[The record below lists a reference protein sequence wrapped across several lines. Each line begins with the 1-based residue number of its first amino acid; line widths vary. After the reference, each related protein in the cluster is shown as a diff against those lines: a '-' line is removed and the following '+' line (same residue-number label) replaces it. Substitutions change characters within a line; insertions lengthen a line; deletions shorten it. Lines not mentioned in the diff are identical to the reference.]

1 MNYLALFVRYC
12 TYMQKTAKM
21 MIPKLHYIVQGNSG
35 KELLEHI
42 QKACTSGIELVQL
55 GIPDVSEKKFL
66 KIATEARAIT
76 AHYQTRLLIE
86 NQFKIAKDIKADGV
100 LLSDKSISPTEVRKQ
115 LYTWQMIGAI
125 ANTVQDCETF
135 LIKEVDYIGLG
146 PFKQSTNKDVL
157 NPKLGFNGFTL
168 ITESLQTETPIIA
181 YGGVT
186 TEDVTELLASG
197 VSGIAVSDEITNN
210 FDAIKVF
217 NQLLK
222 ASSSAEQRYTFE

>member
-1 MNYLALFVRYC
+1 
-12 TYMQKTAKM
+12 M
-21 MIPKLHYIVQGNSG
+21 MIPKLHYIAQGNSG
-35 KELLEHI
+35 KELLENI

-55 GIPDVSEKKFL
+55 GIADISEKKFL
-66 KIATEARAIT
+66 KIAAEAREIT

-100 LLSDKSISPTEVRKQ
+100 VLSNKDISPTEVQKQ

-125 ANTVQDCETF
+125 ANTIQDCEALLT
-135 LIKEVDYIGLG
+135 KEVDYIGLG
-146 PFKQSTNKDVL
+146 PFKHPINEENL
-157 NPKLGFNGFTL
+157 NAELGLNGFTL
-168 ITESLQTETPIIA
+168 ISESLQTETPIIA
-181 YGGVT
+181 YGGIT

-197 VSGIAVSDEITNN
+197 VSGVAVCDEITQN

-222 ASSSAEQRYTFE
+222 ASSTAEQRYTFE

>member
-1 MNYLALFVRYC
+1 
-12 TYMQKTAKM
+12 
-21 MIPKLHYIVQGNSG
+21 MIPKLHYIAQGNSG

-55 GIPDVSEKKFL
+55 GVADVSEKKFL
-66 KIATEARAIT
+66 KIATEAREIT
-76 AHYQTRLLIE
+76 GHYQTRLLIE

-100 LLSDKSISPTEVRKQ
+100 LISNKSISPTEVRKQ
-115 LYTWQMIGAI
+115 LFTWQMIGAI
-125 ANTVQDCETF
+125 ANTVQDCEELLT
-135 LIKEVDYIGLG
+135 KEVDYIGLG
-146 PFKQSTNKDVL
+146 PFKQSTNEEGL
-157 NPKLGFNGFTL
+157 NPELGLNGFTL

-181 YGGVT
+181 YGGIT

-197 VSGIAVSDEITNN
+197 VSGVAVSDEITKN

-222 ASSSAEQRYTFE
+222 ASSTAEQRYTFE

>member
-1 MNYLALFVRYC
+1 
-12 TYMQKTAKM
+12 
-21 MIPKLHYIVQGNSG
+21 MIPKLHYIAQGNSG
-35 KELLEHI
+35 KELLENI

-55 GIPDVSEKKFL
+55 GIADISEKKFL
-66 KIATEARAIT
+66 KIAAEAREIT

-100 LLSDKSISPTEVRKQ
+100 VLSNKAISPTEVQKQ

-125 ANTVQDCETF
+125 ANTVQDCEAL

-146 PFKQSTNKDVL
+146 PFKHSIHEDNL
-157 NPKLGFNGFTL
+157 NAELGLNGFTL

-181 YGGVT
+181 YGGIT
-186 TEDVTELLASG
+186 TEDVTGLLASG
-197 VSGIAVSDEITNN
+197 VSGIAVSDEITQN

-222 ASSSAEQRYTFE
+222 ASSTAEQRHTFE

>member
-1 MNYLALFVRYC
+1 
-12 TYMQKTAKM
+12 M
-21 MIPKLHYIVQGNSG
+21 MIPKLHYIAQGNSG
-35 KELLEHI
+35 KELLENI

-55 GIPDVSEKKFL
+55 GIADVSEKKFL
-66 KIATEARAIT
+66 KIAAEAREIT

-100 LLSDKSISPTEVRKQ
+100 VLSNKDISPTEVQKQ

-125 ANTVQDCETF
+125 ANTIQDCEALLT
-135 LIKEVDYIGLG
+135 KEVDYIGLG
-146 PFKQSTNKDVL
+146 PFKHPINEENL
-157 NPKLGFNGFTL
+157 NAELGLNGFTL

-181 YGGVT
+181 YGGIT
-186 TEDVTELLASG
+186 TEDFTGLLASG
-197 VSGIAVSDEITNN
+197 VSGIAVSDEITQN

>member
-1 MNYLALFVRYC
+1 
-12 TYMQKTAKM
+12 M
-21 MIPKLHYIVQGNSG
+21 MIPKLHYIAQGNSG

-55 GIPDVSEKKFL
+55 GVADVSEKKFL

-76 AHYQTRLLIE
+76 GHYQTRLLIE

-100 LLSDKSISPTEVRKQ
+100 LLSNKSISPTEVRKQ
-115 LYTWQMIGAI
+115 LFTWQMMGAI
-125 ANTVQDCETF
+125 ANTVQDCEALLT
-135 LIKEVDYIGLG
+135 KEVDYIGLG
-146 PFKQSTNKDVL
+146 PFKQSTNEEGL
-157 NPKLGFNGFTL
+157 NPELGLNGLTL

-181 YGGVT
+181 YGGIT

-197 VSGIAVSDEITNN
+197 VSGIAVSDEITND
-210 FDAIKVF
+210 FDAIKAF

-222 ASSSAEQRYTFE
+222 ASSTAEQRYTFE